1 MPTTR
6 KRHSVTETPP
16 VQAALDQLRLRGIP
30 FELGD
35 LVVRGARDRLTDAEH
50 GILDEDRRRQ
60 LRQRFLARSASADGV
75 DVTVAFDVHE
85 RGWIPQ

>member
-16 VQAALDQLRLRGIP
+16 VQAALDQLRSRGIP

-35 LVVRGARDRLTDAEH
+35 LVVRGARHRLSEAEL
-50 GILDEDRRRQ
+50 GVLDKDRRRE
-60 LRQRFLARSASADGV
+60 LRERFLARSSAETGR
-75 DVTVAFDVHE
+75 DVAAALEVHE